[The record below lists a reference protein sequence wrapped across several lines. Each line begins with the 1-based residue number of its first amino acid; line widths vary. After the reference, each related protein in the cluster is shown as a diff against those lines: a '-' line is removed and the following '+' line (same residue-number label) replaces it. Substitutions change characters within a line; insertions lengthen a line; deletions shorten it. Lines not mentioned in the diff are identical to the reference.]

1 MPHDGKA
8 LAWYSTQF
16 LGTFMHHLAFSRLF
30 AKYAKYA
37 DKQQKKETKKR
48 RKKINILLDP
58 KQVSN
63 QTDVLRTMQYA
74 RPLQLFATAVAL

>member
-16 LGTFMHHLAFSRLF
+16 LGTFMYQLAVSRLF

-37 DKQQKKETKKR
+37 NKQQKKEREREKKKEREKKGNKSKISTK
-48 RKKINILLDP
+48 
-58 KQVSN
+58 VVV
-63 QTDVLRTMQYA
+63 QTVDDRN
-74 RPLQLFATAVAL
+74 